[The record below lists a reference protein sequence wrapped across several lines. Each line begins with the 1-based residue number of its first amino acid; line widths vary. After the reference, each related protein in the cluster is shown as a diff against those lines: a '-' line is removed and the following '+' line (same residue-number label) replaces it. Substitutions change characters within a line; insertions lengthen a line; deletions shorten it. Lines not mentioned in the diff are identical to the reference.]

1 MFTHSARF
9 YDAIYAWK
17 DYESEAQQLRT
28 EIQAHRLADDAS
40 LLDVACGTG
49 AHIAHL
55 KQHYRVEGL
64 DLDPALLAIARE
76 RNPEVPF
83 RQGDMLD
90 FNLGRQVDAV
100 AVLFSSIGYVRTLPA
115 LNRTLANL
123 ATHTRPGGLV
133 IVEPWLTP
141 DTYKPGGVHSL
152 FVDLPDLKIARM
164 NLSAQE
170 DGLSILDFHYLVG
183 TPQGID
189 HFTERHELGLFTHD
203 DYMSAFHAAG
213 LQVEYNPEGLMG
225 RGLYTGVK
233 PLEQSEVVK

>member
-1 MFTHSARF
+1 MFTHSAQF

-17 DYESEAQQLRT
+17 DYQSEALKLRN
-28 EIQAHRLADDAS
+28 ILQVHGLPDGAS

-55 KQHYRVEGL
+55 KPHYHVEGL

-76 RNPEVPF
+76 RNPEVAF
-83 RQGDMLD
+83 HQGDMVD
-90 FNLGRQVDAV
+90 FSLGREFDAV
-100 AVLFSSIGYVRTLPA
+100 AVLFSAIGYVKTLPR
-115 LNRTLANL
+115 LNLTLANL
-123 ATHTRPGGLV
+123 AAHTRPGGLV

-141 DTYKPGGVHSL
+141 DIYKLGGVHSL
-152 FVDLPDLKIARM
+152 FVDLPELKIARM
-164 NLSAQE
+164 NLSALE
-170 DGLSILDFHYLVG
+170 DGLSILEFHYLVG

-203 DYMSAFHAAG
+203 DYLAAFNAAG

-225 RGLYTGVK
+225 RGLYTGLNSK
-233 PLEQSEVVK
+233 SGRNNNP